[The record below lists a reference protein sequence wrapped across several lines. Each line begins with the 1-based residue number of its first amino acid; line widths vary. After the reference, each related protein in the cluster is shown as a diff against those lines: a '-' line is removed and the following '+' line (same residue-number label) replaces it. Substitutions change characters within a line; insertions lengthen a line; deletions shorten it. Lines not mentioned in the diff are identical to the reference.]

1 MKTCFRVVLSV
12 LLVFLMSFSAGATKL
27 VVWQSSGPQED
38 FINLM
43 GKIYEDETGIEIEV
57 QPVDQLSQDDKLALD
72 GPAGKGPDIMAWPH
86 DQLGIPV
93 MQGLLWEIPE
103 DQVDLGVYSDTAVQ
117 AMRVGGKLYGIPYA
131 VETTALVYN
140 KDIISEIPE
149 NFDEFLDL
157 VISLNRPEENK
168 YGFLANLE
176 DFYYMHGIIAGYGGY
191 VFDRNEDGSLNPDD
205 IGLANEGAIE
215 AMKLIRSFRTSGLM
229 PEGSTYDVAMG
240 LFTAGDLAVTL
251 TGPWEFDNLNKSGIN
266 YGIAPLPKLENGN
279 YPKQYMGVKGYYISN
294 FSENKEEALKFIL
307 WLTSKENN
315 YRQHELTA
323 IIPARE
329 DVIDMPEFR
338 EDENYRAFAIQA
350 GRGEPMPNIPEM
362 SQVWEPMINAL
373 TFVVNGD
380 AAPEEV
386 LPVAVQQIRE
396 NIEMMKK

>member
-1 MKTCFRVVLSV
+1 
-12 LLVFLMSFSAGATKL
+12 
-27 VVWQSSGPQED
+27 
-38 FINLM
+38 
-43 GKIYEDETGIEIEV
+43 
-57 QPVDQLSQDDKLALD
+57 
-72 GPAGKGPDIMAWPH
+72 MAWPH